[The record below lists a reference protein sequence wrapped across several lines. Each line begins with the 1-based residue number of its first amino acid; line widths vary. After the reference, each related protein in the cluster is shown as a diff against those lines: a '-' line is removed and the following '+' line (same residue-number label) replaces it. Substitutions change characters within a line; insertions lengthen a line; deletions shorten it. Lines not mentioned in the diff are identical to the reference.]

1 MSIDVTDTSTVV
13 IVVTA
18 ADVVVVEC
26 IGIEVII
33 EMPLA
38 RQINYLI
45 ILFALIVGIIICC
58 TI

>member
-13 IVVTA
+13 TA
-18 ADVVVVEC
+18 ADVVVGKC
-26 IGIEVII
+26 IGIEVVI

-38 RQINYLI
+38 RQINYLS
-45 ILFALIVGIIICC
+45 ILFALIVGIIVCC